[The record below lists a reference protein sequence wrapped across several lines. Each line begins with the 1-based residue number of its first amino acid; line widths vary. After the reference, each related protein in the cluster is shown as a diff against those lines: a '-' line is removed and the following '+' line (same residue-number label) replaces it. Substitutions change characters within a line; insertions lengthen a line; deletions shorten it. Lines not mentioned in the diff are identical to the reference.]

1 MLWEKAQRNICYL
14 QCFRVY
20 ILFVLLSELR
30 GFNLEKFL
38 IIKVSMESATALIHK
53 TNDYF
58 CPINSSIKLI
68 LSTLIYICVERD
80 FW

>member
-1 MLWEKAQRNICYL
+1 
-14 QCFRVY
+14 
-20 ILFVLLSELR
+20 
-30 GFNLEKFL
+30 
-38 IIKVSMESATALIHK
+38 MESATALIHK

-68 LSTLIYICVERD
+68 LSTLVYICVGRD